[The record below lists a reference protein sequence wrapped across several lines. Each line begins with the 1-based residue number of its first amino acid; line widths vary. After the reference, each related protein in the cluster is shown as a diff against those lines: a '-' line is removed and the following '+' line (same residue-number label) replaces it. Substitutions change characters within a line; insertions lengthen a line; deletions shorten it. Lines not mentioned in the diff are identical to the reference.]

1 MDKSYTVTLEETP
14 DPADARFVFERLL
27 EFNRSRIGID
37 DGHRRLT
44 VFVRDEAGAIVGG
57 LLGDT
62 FWGWLYVSILWID
75 ESLRGHGYGHKLLA
89 AAEQEAIARGCHHA
103 LLDTMSFQARPFY
116 EKYGYTV
123 FGELHDFP
131 VGHSR
136 YYLQKQLQP

>member
-1 MDKSYTVTLEETP
+1 MDKPYTMTIEETP
-14 DPADARFVFERLL
+14 DPADAHFVFERLL
-27 EFNRSRIGID
+27 EFNRSRTGFD

-62 FWGWLYVSILWID
+62 FWGWLYVAILWID
-75 ESLRGHGYGHKLLA
+75 ESLRGQGYGHTLLT
-89 AAEQEAIARGCHHA
+89 AAEQEAVARGCHHA

-116 EKYGYTV
+116 EKHGYTV
-123 FGELHDFP
+123 FGELHDIP

-136 YYLQKQLQP
+136 YYLQKQLRP

>member
-14 DPADARFVFERLL
+14 DPADARFVFEHLQ

-44 VFVRDEAGAIVGG
+44 VFVRDETGAIVGG

-62 FWGWLYVSILWID
+62 FWGWLYVSILWVD
-75 ESLRGHGYGHKLLA
+75 ERLRGQGYGRTLLTT
-89 AAEQEAIARGCHHA
+89 AEQEAIARGCHHA

-116 EKYGYTV
+116 EKLGYTV
-123 FGELHDFP
+123 FGELHDIP

-136 YYLQKQLQP
+136 YYLQKPLRP

>member
-1 MDKSYTVTLEETP
+1 MDKPYTMTIEETP
-14 DPADARFVFERLL
+14 DPADARFVFERLR
-27 EFNRSRIGID
+27 EFNRSRTGID
-37 DGHRRLT
+37 DGHRRLAIL
-44 VFVRDEAGAIVGG
+44 VRDEAGAIVGG

-75 ESLRGHGYGHKLLA
+75 ESLRGQGYGHRLLV

-123 FGELHDFP
+123 FGELHDIP

-136 YYLQKQLQP
+136 YYMQKPLQP

>member
-1 MDKSYTVTLEETP
+1 MDKSYTMTIEETP
-14 DPADARFVFERLL
+14 NPADARFVFERLL
-27 EFNRSRIGID
+27 EFNRSRTGFD
-37 DGHRRLT
+37 DGHRRL
-44 VFVRDEAGAIVGG
+44 VLFLRDESNEIVGG

-75 ESLRGHGYGHKLLA
+75 ESLRGQGYGHMLLT

-116 EKYGYTV
+116 EKHGYTV
-123 FGELHDFP
+123 FGELHDIP

-136 YYLQKQLQP
+136 YYMQKPLRP